1 MTEKVVNTSGKHKT
15 AIARATVKKGKG
27 TVRINKVALPA
38 YGNALVNQKIRE
50 PLDIAG
56 DSIVSGLDISVV
68 VHGGGAIGQA
78 NAIRTAIA
86 KGIVEFTNNTT
97 IRDAYSEF
105 DRSLL
110 VSDSRQKEPKYFGGP
125 GARARYQ
132 KSYR

>member
-1 MTEKVVNTSGKHKT
+1 MTKKVVNTSGKHKT
-15 AIARATVKKGKG
+15 AIARATVKEGKG
-27 TVRINKVALPA
+27 TVRINSIALPA
-38 YGNALVNQKIRE
+38 YGNELVNKKISE
-50 PLDIAG
+50 PLEIAG
-56 DSIVSGLDISVV
+56 DDVVSKLDISVRV
-68 VHGGGAIGQA
+68 AGGGTIGQA

-86 KGIVEFTNNTT
+86 KGIVEYTNNTT
-97 IRDAYSEF
+97 IRDAYAEF